1 MDKKGAQDSVL
12 YRNRCSVTQNN
23 SFHPQGFKNENH
35 GHQLKWIEL
44 YVLMRK
50 NHILGQ
56 VKIRL
61 HDMFFRSEERNSK
74 FIKQTFEC

>member
-35 GHQLKWIEL
+35 GHQLK
-44 YVLMRK
+44 
-50 NHILGQ
+50 
-56 VKIRL
+56 
-61 HDMFFRSEERNSK
+61 
-74 FIKQTFEC
+74 